1 MTEPKKAYEPPAI
14 TYDADIETNAGIS
27 NGFGVTTLN
36 PLEAEIR
43 GLDWPVESDYLTPKE

>member
-1 MTEPKKAYEPPAI
+1 MTEPKKTYEPPAI
-14 TYDADIETNAGIS
+14 IYDEDIETNAGSGGLGII
-27 NGFGVTTLN
+27 TLN

>member
-1 MTEPKKAYEPPAI
+1 MPDPKKAYEPPAI
-14 TYDADIETNAGIS
+14 LADEEIITNAGSGGLGII
-27 NGFGVTTLN
+27 TLN